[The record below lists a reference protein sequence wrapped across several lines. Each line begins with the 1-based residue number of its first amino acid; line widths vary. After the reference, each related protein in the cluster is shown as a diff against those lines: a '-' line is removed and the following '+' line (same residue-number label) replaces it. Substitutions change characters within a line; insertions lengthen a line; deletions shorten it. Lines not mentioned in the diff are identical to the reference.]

1 MVYFLDLS
9 VEDAMKRGQFGE
21 ERYEKAEMQRVVR
34 TKFHEMKDS
43 TWKEI
48 NALDSMDTIHN
59 EL

>member
-1 MVYFLDLS
+1 
-9 VEDAMKRGQFGE
+9 MKRGQFGE